1 MPFKFIHTADL
12 HFDSP
17 LRSLALKDPEL
28 ADIIAVASRR
38 AFGKI
43 VDLCLELKA
52 DALLISGDTYD
63 GEVASAKSAVFL
75 AEKFRQLNASGIRVF
90 MILGNHDAESR
101 ISKLVPLPDNV
112 HVFKGRRAT
121 VEIGDRGVAI
131 HGVSFSSKHAP
142 DSLLP
147 KFPKPKP
154 GLFNIGMLHTSL
166 AGSASHDRY
175 APCTLPELVDFGYDY
190 WALGHIHKRQIH
202 SEQPFVVMPG
212 IPQGR
217 DIGESGRKSV
227 TSVEVGDDGI
237 ARMQEHFTAFAQ
249 FEVVEVD
256 VSECSHHDEV
266 RLRMRAA
273 LEAARLDA
281 KAEHLVARV
290 IFTGE
295 SPMHWHLKRNSD
307 LLLEEARAI
316 ADSTDDLWVEK
327 IEAAALPQSRTV
339 TEADPVHELQ
349 SIMEDS
355 VDDAHFLKL
364 AAAEYDALVKQFPTV
379 LQRKWRS
386 DETEGELLRR
396 LIREGCNDVV
406 AALNDRGDAG

>member
-28 ADIIAVASRR
+28 ADIVAVASRR

-52 DALLISGDTYD
+52 DALLVSGDTYD

-75 AEKFRQLNASGIRVF
+75 AESLRSLNDADVKVF
-90 MILGNHDAESR
+90 MILGNHDAESS
-101 ISKLVPLPDNV
+101 ISDVVPLPDNV
-112 HVFKGRRAT
+112 HVFKGRGAT
-121 VEIGDRGVAI
+121 VEIRDRGVAI
-131 HGVSFSSKHAP
+131 HGVSFRLRHAP

-166 AGSASHDRY
+166 TGAVGHDRY
-175 APCTLPELVDFGYDY
+175 APSALSDLVEFGYDY
-190 WALGHIHKRQIH
+190 WALGHIHKRQVY
-202 SEQPFVVMPG
+202 SEHPLVVMPG

-227 TSVEVGDDGI
+227 TSVEVGDDGN
-237 ARMQEHFTAFAQ
+237 ARIQEHFTAFAQ

-256 VSECSHHDEV
+256 VSECNSHDDV
-266 RLRMRAA
+266 RLQMQAS
-273 LEAARLDA
+273 LDAARVVA

-290 IFTGE
+290 VFKGE
-295 SPMHWHLKRNSD
+295 SPLHWYLKRSSD
-307 LLLEEARAI
+307 VFLEEARAI
-316 ADSTDDLWVEK
+316 ANRVDGLWIEK
-327 IEAAALPQSRTV
+327 IESSAVPQARALV
-339 TEADPVHELQ
+339 EADPVHELQ
-349 SIMEDS
+349 VIMEAS
-355 VDDAHFLKL
+355 MDDKSFFEHAS
-364 AAAEYDALVKQFPTV
+364 EERDALVKQFPTV

-386 DETEGELLRR
+386 MDSEDEILGK
-396 LIREGCNDVV
+396 LIREGCNDII
-406 AALNDRGDAG
+406 AALNDRADSR